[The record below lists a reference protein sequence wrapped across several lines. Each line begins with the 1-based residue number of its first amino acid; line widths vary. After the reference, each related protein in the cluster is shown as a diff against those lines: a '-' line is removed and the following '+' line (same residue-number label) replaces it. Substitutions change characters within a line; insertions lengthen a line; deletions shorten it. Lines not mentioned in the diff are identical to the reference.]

1 MQFKQVHSLLFCPST
16 PPSTSSSAAVPTIY
30 SAHSHSVAVFPTTA
44 APASQ
49 LLSSL
54 VIVEAGACT
63 AQPSMCVHSF
73 GRNRSSTPPSGFW
86 VCGRGGLER
95 VCVGSSQHTLPST
108 DPHTQTRHDMRQCG
122 GDGQTRLPAAA
133 PCRRRTRRSPAARAA
148 AHRLPAG
155 VHARMCV
162 LGEERV
168 IRRGRGVS
176 THMICLPP

>member
-1 MQFKQVHSLLFCPST
+1 MPLDPPFHFQQRCRANDLLRSFSFRRCLPHHRCPCL
-16 PPSTSSSAAVPTIY
+16 PAAVVTGDCGGWGMHGPAVHVRTLFWPKPIQ
-30 SAHSHSVAVFPTTA
+30 HSPLW
-44 APASQ
+44 
-49 LLSSL
+49 LLGL
-54 VIVEAGACT
+54 
-63 AQPSMCVHSF
+63 
-73 GRNRSSTPPSGFW
+73 R
-86 VCGRGGLER
+86 RGGLER